1 MLFQKIL
8 FAVSLCISFICFFQI
23 GFSYHFKRKWSSMHQ
38 RLYFLLIGLGVFIVF
53 FFVIEKILKV
63 PLSVATILEG
73 ILFGAIFAAFLNLNN
88 K

>member
-1 MLFQKIL
+1 MP
-8 FAVSLCISFICFFQI
+8 
-23 GFSYHFKRKWSSMHQ
+23 Q